1 MFWFFVCLATRMIVM
16 SKICIV
22 RVSIYVFYWTAYW
35 GFFAEGRSLYQ
46 TIICFL
52 WFLFKANCCE
62 RAFTVHAFNHQA
74 ILAQAITNHT
84 YQAGTDHRYWLSLY
98 FFRSE
103 LFTWFILFYS
113 ITIIFWFF
121 CFIIVLPFSVLFF
134 YFCWLRIWGNNEP
147 PAATNIPLRE
157 RLGSLP
163 PVPEQ
168 QWHFFKNIP
177 FKFSFHFISTCCKI
191 CFAFSPYSIWT
202 VWRIS
207 STIYWSV
214 LCIFQLHTYSFLI
227 IFVSGLV

>member
-22 RVSIYVFYWTAYW
+22 RVSIYVFCWTAYW

-84 YQAGTDHRYWLSLY
+84 YRASTDHRYWLSLY

-103 LFTWFILFYS
+103 LFTWFILFYNNYFLVFFALLLYCLFLYCS
-113 ITIIFWFF
+113 FTFAGSGSGETTNHPPQPTFHWGKDWDHYPLFLSSSDIFLKTFHSNF
-121 CFIIVLPFSVLFF
+121 LFISFQLAVKFALLSLLIQYEQSDEFRAQYIDQFSV
-134 YFCWLRIWGNNEP
+134 
-147 PAATNIPLRE
+147 
-157 RLGSLP
+157 
-163 PVPEQ
+163 
-168 QWHFFKNIP
+168 
-177 FKFSFHFISTCCKI
+177 FSSFIHI
-191 CFAFSPYSIWT
+191 
-202 VWRIS
+202 
-207 STIYWSV
+207 
-214 LCIFQLHTYSFLI
+214 
-227 IFVSGLV
+227 VS

>member
-22 RVSIYVFYWTAYW
+22 RVSIYVFCWTAYW

-62 RAFTVHAFNHQA
+62 RAFTVDAFNHQA

-84 YQAGTDHRYWLSLY
+84 YQASTDHRYWLSLY

-103 LFTWFILFYS
+103 LFTWFILFYNNYFLVFFALLLYCLFLYCS
-113 ITIIFWFF
+113 FTFAGSGSGETTNHPPQPTFHWGKDWDHYPLFLSSSDIF
-121 CFIIVLPFSVLFF
+121 L
-134 YFCWLRIWGNNEP
+134 
-147 PAATNIPLRE
+147 
-157 RLGSLP
+157 
-163 PVPEQ
+163 
-168 QWHFFKNIP
+168 KKIP

>member
-22 RVSIYVFYWTAYW
+22 RVSIYVFCWTAYW

-84 YQAGTDHRYWLSLY
+84 YQASTDHRYWLSLY

-103 LFTWFILFYS
+103 LFTWFILFYNNYFLVFFALLLYCLFLYCS
-113 ITIIFWFF
+113 FTFAGSGSGETTNHPPQPTFHWGKDWDHYPLFLSSSDIFLKTFHSNF
-121 CFIIVLPFSVLFF
+121 LFISFQLAVKFALLSLLIQYEQSDEFRAQYIDQFSV
-134 YFCWLRIWGNNEP
+134 
-147 PAATNIPLRE
+147 
-157 RLGSLP
+157 
-163 PVPEQ
+163 
-168 QWHFFKNIP
+168 
-177 FKFSFHFISTCCKI
+177 FSSFIHI
-191 CFAFSPYSIWT
+191 
-202 VWRIS
+202 
-207 STIYWSV
+207 
-214 LCIFQLHTYSFLI
+214 
-227 IFVSGLV
+227 VS

>member
-22 RVSIYVFYWTAYW
+22 RVSIYVFCWTAYW

-84 YQAGTDHRYWLSLY
+84 YQASTDHRYWLSLY

-103 LFTWFILFYS
+103 LFTWFILFYNNYFLVFFALLLYCLFLYCS
-113 ITIIFWFF
+113 FTFAGSGSGETTNHPPQPTFHWGKDWDHYPLFLSSSDIF
-121 CFIIVLPFSVLFF
+121 
-134 YFCWLRIWGNNEP
+134 
-147 PAATNIPLRE
+147 
-157 RLGSLP
+157 
-163 PVPEQ
+163 
-168 QWHFFKNIP
+168 
-177 FKFSFHFISTCCKI
+177 
-191 CFAFSPYSIWT
+191 
-202 VWRIS
+202 
-207 STIYWSV
+207 
-214 LCIFQLHTYSFLI
+214 
-227 IFVSGLV
+227 

>member
-1 MFWFFVCLATRMIVM
+1 MLSQVNISWSGPLVQVAPHSTTKP
-16 SKICIV
+16 SSHKQ
-22 RVSIYVFYWTAYW
+22 SPTTPTKQAPTTAIDSRFI
-35 GFFAEGRSLYQ
+35 FFAVN
-46 TIICFL
+46 FL
-52 WFLFKANCCE
+52 P
-62 RAFTVHAFNHQA
+62 
-74 ILAQAITNHT
+74 
-84 YQAGTDHRYWLSLY
+84 D
-98 FFRSE
+98 
-103 LFTWFILFYS
+103 LFYS
-113 ITIIFWFF
+113 MTIIFWFF

-214 LCIFQLHTYSFLI
+214 LCIFQLHTCSFLI

>member
-22 RVSIYVFYWTAYW
+22 RVSIYVFCWTAYW

-84 YQAGTDHRYWLSLY
+84 YQASTDHRYWLSLY

-103 LFTWFILFYS
+103 LFTWFILFYNNYFLVFFALLLYCLFLYCS
-113 ITIIFWFF
+113 FTFAGSGSGETTNHPPQPTFHWGKDWDHYPLFLSSSDIFLKTFHSNF
-121 CFIIVLPFSVLFF
+121 LFISFQLAVKFALLSLLIQYEQSDEFRAQYIDQFSV
-134 YFCWLRIWGNNEP
+134 
-147 PAATNIPLRE
+147 
-157 RLGSLP
+157 
-163 PVPEQ
+163 
-168 QWHFFKNIP
+168 
-177 FKFSFHFISTCCKI
+177 FSSFIH
-191 CFAFSPYSIWT
+191 
-202 VWRIS
+202 V
-207 STIYWSV
+207 
-214 LCIFQLHTYSFLI
+214 
-227 IFVSGLV
+227 VS

>member
-22 RVSIYVFYWTAYW
+22 RVSIYVFCWTAYW

-52 WFLFKANCCE
+52 WIIFKANCCE

-84 YQAGTDHRYWLSLY
+84 YQASTDHRYWLSLY

-103 LFTWFILFYS
+103 LFTWFILFYNNY
-113 ITIIFWFF
+113 FLVFF
-121 CFIIVLPFSVLFF
+121 CVIIVLPFSVLFF

-168 QWHFFKNIP
+168 QWHFFKKNSIQI
-177 FKFSFHFISTCCKI
+177 FFSFHFN
-191 CFAFSPYSIWT
+191 
-202 VWRIS
+202 
-207 STIYWSV
+207 
-214 LCIFQLHTYSFLI
+214 LL
-227 IFVSGLV
+227 

>member
-22 RVSIYVFYWTAYW
+22 RVSIYVFCWTAYW

-84 YQAGTDHRYWLSLY
+84 YQASTDHRYWLSLY

-103 LFTWFILFYS
+103 LFTWFILFYNNYFLVFFALLLYCLFLYCS
-113 ITIIFWFF
+113 FTFAGSGSGETTNHPPQPTFHWGKDWDHYPLFLSSSDIFLKTFHSNF
-121 CFIIVLPFSVLFF
+121 LFISFQLAVKFALLSLLIQYEQSDEFRAQYIDQFSVF
-134 YFCWLRIWGNNEP
+134 
-147 PAATNIPLRE
+147 T
-157 RLGSLP
+157 
-163 PVPEQ
+163 
-168 QWHFFKNIP
+168 
-177 FKFSFHFISTCCKI
+177 SFIHI
-191 CFAFSPYSIWT
+191 
-202 VWRIS
+202 
-207 STIYWSV
+207 
-214 LCIFQLHTYSFLI
+214 
-227 IFVSGLV
+227 VS